1 LFPRR
6 DVELLEDDEDLE
18 LLLLL
23 LVEEDLDTLLL
34 LEDVLLEREILLRV
48 PELLLFIRDDPER
61 VDILL
66 ERVLDEFDLVVVGLV
81 LELVVPILF
90 LDEPEFVPIARLLEF
105 ELIAD
110 LLFIVLLLRSL
121 AVVLLDVFELFTVLR
136 LPITDILPFE
146 A

>member
-23 LVEEDLDTLLL
+23 LVEEDRDTLLL

-136 LPITDILPFE
+136 LPIIDILPFE

>member
-1 LFPRR
+1 MFPRR

-23 LVEEDLDTLLL
+23 LVEEDRDTLLL

-66 ERVLDEFDLVVVGLV
+66 ERVLDEFDLVVIGLV
-81 LELVVPILF
+81 LELDVPILF
-90 LDEPEFVPIARLLEF
+90 LDELEFVPIARLLEF
-105 ELIAD
+105 ELIVD
-110 LLFIVLLLRSL
+110 LLFIVLLVRSL
-121 AVVLLDVFELFTVLR
+121 AVVLLDVFELFTALR
-136 LPITDILPFE
+136 LPITDILPLE

>member
-66 ERVLDEFDLVVVGLV
+66 ERVFDEFDLVVVCLV
-81 LELVVPILF
+81 LLFVVPILF
-90 LDEPEFVPIARLLEF
+90 LDELEFVLVARLLEF
-105 ELIAD
+105 ELIAV
-110 LLFIVLLLRSL
+110 LLFIVLLVRSL